1 MILHV
6 VPAAEW
12 ARARAA
18 GVYAPASLREL
29 GFIHF
34 CEPHQ
39 LAGVL
44 ARFFA
49 ARTDLVVLTVRE
61 DQLRAELRREPVDG
75 DVFPHLF
82 GPLNLDAVVDV
93 RSFDRALT

>member
-1 MILHV
+1 MIFHV

-12 ARARAA
+12 ERARAA
-18 GVYAPASLREL
+18 GVYAPASLREV

-34 CEPHQ
+34 CESHQ

-49 ARTDLVVLTVRE
+49 GRTDLVVLAVRE
-61 DQLRAELRREPVDG
+61 DRLGAELRREPADG

-82 GPLNLDAVVDV
+82 GPLELDAVV
-93 RSFDRALT
+93 AAAPPA